1 MAVPQFVTPLQP
13 EPCPVPDDVLGQLY
27 SSPQHNLAEAVSTMP
42 GLQRARLALFCNRR
56 AHLQD
61 LGLSLAATCSE
72 ADLVHEGGQMG
83 TMLFSQSRE
92 KAGHIR
98 EHNARFRRR
107 PISLATIA
115 PSIAVHDSADET
127 LMNQSRAQISQPDQA
142 WDAVSNDC
150 ECEAL
155 THL

>member
-27 SSPQHNLAEAVSTMP
+27 SSPHHHLAEAVSTMP

-72 ADLVHEGGQMG
+72 ADLADEGGQMG
-83 TMLFSQSRE
+83 VMLFSQSRE
-92 KAGHIR
+92 KAGNFR
-98 EHNARFRRR
+98 EHNPRFRRR

-127 LMNQSRAQISQPDQA
+127 WCEDREGQITHPEADWKA
-142 WDAVSNDC
+142 PSNDL
-150 ECEAL
+150 EREAL
-155 THL
+155 TQS